1 MMIVKRAKY
10 SVFLMSC
17 VLCLF
22 FAVCGVSFA
31 AGDGIG
37 MVSAVEGR
45 AVARRN
51 GADVALA
58 LKDRVFENDAIT
70 ASAGAKVQILLDDD
84 SAITIAQDST
94 IQISDFLD
102 SGSDSK
108 FSAHLAEGRARIV
121 TGRITEN
128 NSEGFKV
135 TTKHAAI
142 GIRGT
147 ILTVTATDDE
157 TQVEVENTDK
167 VVYVN
172 DVAVPEFQR
181 AIIREGEAPELTP
194 TARGLTSPES
204 ASLDPVSPEETSPE
218 EAENVALPSLEGG
231 LAEQTAPNMKTPGSV
246 IPAYARASGTLSNG
260 TGEISGN
267 FGFKLDLQTGDISE
281 GNIVMSGRDISN
293 YYDMDMSFYN
303 GKGKAG
309 SGGFRV
315 EDFAGTI
322 TVTAN
327 GHSIDT
333 GIYTDGGSYIAGTD
347 NLLKHEGDFN
357 VNAFIQAEY
366 KEATAPSLQDFPLA
380 SESYTGSGH
389 FE

>member
-1 MMIVKRAKY
+1 MIVKRAKY

-147 ILTVTATDDE
+147 ILTVTATYDE

-172 DVAVPEFQR
+172 DVAVPEFQK

-204 ASLDPVSPEETSPE
+204 ASLDPASPE
-218 EAENVALPSLEGG
+218 EAENVALPSWEGG
-231 LAEQTAPNMKTPGSV
+231 LAEQTAPDMKTPGSV
-246 IPAYARASGTLSNG
+246 IPAYARASGTL
-260 TGEISGN
+260 GN
-267 FGFKLDLQTGDISE
+267 RYAHGSFGFNIDLRSGVISE
-281 GNIVMSGRDISN
+281 GTIAMSDNDGAFYSFNLNFYDGRGTAS
-293 YYDMDMSFYN
+293 
-303 GKGKAG
+303 A
-309 SGGFRV
+309 GGFRV
-315 EDFAGTI
+315 EDFAGTL
-322 TVTAN
+322 TLRDPVSLN
-327 GHSIDT
+327 E
-333 GIYTDGGSYIAGTD
+333 GIFTDNGSYIAGTD
-347 NLLKHEGDFN
+347 NLLIHEGVFN
-357 VNAFIQAEY
+357 VSASMQFKYQGGTLSNFE
-366 KEATAPSLQDFPLA
+366 FPPYV
-380 SESYTGSGH
+380 ESYTGSGH